1 MTERSPARIAAVVI
15 TTALMLVVIGWLARA
30 PYTPRGSEDAVLR
43 LSWRF
48 RPVAAETCRPRTQAE
63 LDALPVHM
71 RTPEIC
77 ESVPVVYSVVRQLD
91 DATADTIRVLRGGL
105 KQDRPVY
112 VLLDTTLPP
121 ETYRVRV
128 SLTREREGAT
138 EQVLEPLDTVI
149 RMEPGHVGLVTLESE
164 GRGFVVRGP
173 EGTE

>member
-1 MTERSPARIAAVVI
+1 MTERSPGRMAAVVI

-63 LDALPVHM
+63 LDVLPVHM

-77 ESVPVVYSVVRQLD
+77 ESEPVVYSVVRQLD
-91 DATADTIRVLRGGL
+91 DGAADTIRVVRGGL

-112 VLLDTTLPP
+112 VLLD
-121 ETYRVRV
+121 E
-128 SLTREREGAT
+128 SDAGA
-138 EQVLEPLDTVI
+138 
-149 RMEPGHVGLVTLESE
+149 
-164 GRGFVVRGP
+164 RGCHSA
-173 EGTE
+173 

>member
-1 MTERSPARIAAVVI
+1 MTERSPLRIAAVVI

-77 ESVPVVYSVVRQLD
+77 QSEPVVYSVVRQLD
-91 DATADTIRVLRGGL
+91 DGAADTIRVVRGGL

-112 VLLDTTLPP
+112 VLLDTTLSPA
-121 ETYRVRV
+121 TYRVRV

-138 EQVLEPLDTVI
+138 EQVLEPLDTLI
-149 RMEPGHVGLVTLESE
+149 RMGAGHVGLVTLESE
-164 GRGFVVRGP
+164 GSGFIVRGP
-173 EGTE
+173 EGTD

>member
-1 MTERSPARIAAVVI
+1 MTERSPLRIAAVVI

-77 ESVPVVYSVVRQLD
+77 EGEPVVYSVVRQLD
-91 DATADTIRVLRGGL
+91 DGAADTIRVVRGGL

-121 ETYRVRV
+121 ATYRVRV

-138 EQVLEPLDTVI
+138 EQVLEPLDTLI
-149 RMEPGHVGLVTLESE
+149 RMGAGHVGLVTLESE
-164 GRGFVVRGP
+164 GSGFIVRGP
-173 EGTE
+173 EGTD